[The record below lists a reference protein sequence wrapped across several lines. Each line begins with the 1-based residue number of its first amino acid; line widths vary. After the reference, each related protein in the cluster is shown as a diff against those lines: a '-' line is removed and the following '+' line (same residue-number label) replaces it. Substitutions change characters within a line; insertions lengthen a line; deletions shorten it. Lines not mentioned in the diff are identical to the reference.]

1 MKNTVSHSEIS
12 TYLECQK
19 KWDLQYNKGIKF
31 DNVHFQFGS
40 LGHKTLETRIIPDE
54 MLYPELKDAFGIS
67 SWYNYFTPI
76 FKELDDRMSDY
87 ELLYQEL
94 SVENETIKGVIDA
107 VWRHK
112 TTGRY
117 LITDYKFSTSDKGQE
132 DVLLD
137 EQMYIYAVLL
147 AVKLNIPL
155 EQIDIGYINIPKKEM
170 DNPRVLKNGTLSKD
184 KAQNV
189 TYEKYVEKIKEL
201 NLNIADYEDF
211 LSEIHGRTLL
221 TIEHQPINIDMVYR
235 IMNNIDNVICDMKKG
250 YVLEKCSFQ
259 CKKCDYI
266 QYCKYGKEIKNEIR
280 KENNLSC

>member
-1 MKNTVSHSEIS
+1 MKVVSHSEIS

-19 KWDLQYNKGIKF
+19 KWELQYQYGVKF
-31 DNVHFQFGS
+31 DNIHFQFGS
-40 LGHKTLETRIIPDE
+40 MGHKALETRIIPDE
-54 MLYPELKDAFGIS
+54 ILYPELKEAFNIS
-67 SWYNYFTPI
+67 SWQNYFTPI
-76 FKELDDRMSDY
+76 FEEIDKRFKDYDLLYKELA
-87 ELLYQEL
+87 
-94 SVENETIKGVIDA
+94 VENEQIRGVIDA

-147 AVKLNIPL
+147 ASQLNIPL
-155 EQIDIGYINIPKKEM
+155 EIIEIGYINIPKKEM
-170 DNPRVLKNGTLSKD
+170 DNPRVLKSGALSKD

-189 TYEKYVEKIKEL
+189 TYDKYVEKIHEL

-221 TIEHQPINIDMVYR
+221 SIEHQPINIDMVYR
-235 IMNNIDNVICDMKKG
+235 IMNNIDLVIKDMQKG

-266 QYCKYGKEIKNEIR
+266 QYCKYGKEIKNEI
-280 KENNLSC
+280 KQENNL

>member
-1 MKNTVSHSEIS
+1 MKTVSHSEIS

-19 KWDLQYNKGIKF
+19 KWDLQYQHGIKF
-31 DNVHFQFGS
+31 DNIHFQFGS
-40 LGHKTLETRIIPDE
+40 MGHKALETRVIPDE
-54 MLYPELKDAFGIS
+54 LLYPELKEAFGIS
-67 SWYNYFTPI
+67 SWQNYFTPI
-76 FKELDDRMSDY
+76 FNELDARMKDYDLLYKELA
-87 ELLYQEL
+87 
-94 SVENETIKGVIDA
+94 VENETIKGVIDA
-107 VWRHK
+107 VWQHK
-112 TTGRY
+112 ETGRY

-147 AVKLNIPL
+147 AVKLDVPL

-170 DNPRVLKNGTLSKD
+170 DNPRVLKNGALSKD

-189 TYEKYVEKIKEL
+189 TYDKYVDKIHEL
-201 NLNIADYEDF
+201 GLKIEDYQDF
-211 LSEIHGRTLL
+211 LDEISGRTLL

-235 IMNNIDNVICDMKKG
+235 IMNNIDLVIRDMQKG
-250 YVLEKCSFQ
+250 YVIEKCSFQ

-280 KENNLSC
+280 KEYDL

>member
-19 KWDLQYNKGIKF
+19 KWDLQYNHGIKF
-31 DNVHFQFGS
+31 DNIHFQFGS
-40 LGHKTLETRIIPDE
+40 MGHKALETRVIPDE
-54 MLYPELKDAFGIS
+54 LLYPELKEAFGIS

-76 FKELDDRMSDY
+76 FEELDNRMSDY
-87 ELLYQEL
+87 ELIYTEHK
-94 SVENETIKGVIDA
+94 VENETIKGVIDA
-107 VWRHK
+107 VWKHK
-112 TTGRY
+112 TNGRY

-147 AVKLNIPL
+147 AVELSIPL

-170 DNPRVLKNGTLSKD
+170 DNPRVLKSGALSKD

-189 TYEKYVEKIKEL
+189 TYDKYVEKIHEL
-201 NLNIADYEDF
+201 GLNIEDYEDF

-221 TIEHQPINIDMVYR
+221 TIEYQPINIDMIYR
-235 IMNNIDNVICDMKKG
+235 IMNNIDLVVKDMQKG
-250 YVLEKCSFQ
+250 YILEKCSFM
-259 CKKCDYI
+259 CKRCEYL
-266 QYCKYGKEIKNEIR
+266 QYCKYGKDIN
-280 KENNLSC
+280 SGAVQSG

>member
-1 MKNTVSHSEIS
+1 MKTVSHSEIS

-19 KWDLQYNKGIKF
+19 KWELQYQHGIKF
-31 DNVHFQFGS
+31 DNIHFQFGS
-40 LGHKTLETRIIPDE
+40 MGHKALETRVIPDE
-54 MLYPELKDAFGIS
+54 LLYPELKEAFGIS
-67 SWYNYFTPI
+67 SWQNYFTPI
-76 FKELDDRMSDY
+76 FNELDARMKDYDLLYKELA
-87 ELLYQEL
+87 
-94 SVENETIKGVIDA
+94 VENETIKGVIDA
-107 VWRHK
+107 VWQHK
-112 TTGRY
+112 ETGRY

-147 AVKLNIPL
+147 AVKLDVPL

-170 DNPRVLKNGTLSKD
+170 DNPRVLKNGALSKD

-189 TYEKYVEKIKEL
+189 TYDKYVDKIHEL
-201 NLNIADYEDF
+201 GLKIEDYQDF
-211 LSEIHGRTLL
+211 LDEISGRTLL

-235 IMNNIDNVICDMKKG
+235 IMNNIDLVIRDMQKG
-250 YVLEKCSFQ
+250 YVIEKCSFQ

-280 KENNLSC
+280 KEYDL

>member
-1 MKNTVSHSEIS
+1 MNKAVSHSEIS

-40 LGHKTLETRIIPDE
+40 LGHKTIETRLIPDE
-54 MLYPELKDAFGIS
+54 ALYPELKETFGIS
-67 SWYNYFTPI
+67 SWLNYFTPI
-76 FKELDDRMSDY
+76 FKELDERMSDY
-87 ELLYQEL
+87 ELLYSEL
-94 SVENETIKGVIDA
+94 PVENEVLKGVIDA
-107 VWRHK
+107 VWQHK
-112 TTGRY
+112 ETKRY

-147 AVKLNIPL
+147 AVKLNISL
-155 EQIDIGYINIPKKEM
+155 DQIDIGYINIPKKEM

-189 TYEKYVEKIKEL
+189 TYEKYVEKIHEL
-201 NLNIADYEDF
+201 GLKIEDYEDF
-211 LSEIHGRTLL
+211 LSEISGRKLL
-221 TIEHQPINIDMVYR
+221 TIEHQPINMDMVYR
-235 IMNNIDNVICDMKKG
+235 IMENIDNVIQDMSKG

-259 CKKCDYI
+259 CKRCEYI
-266 QYCKYGKEIKNEIR
+266 QYCKYNKQLTQN
-280 KENNLSC
+280 